1 MAKKIILSDGEYAV
15 LCKVLRMNP
24 PAQVPGLDGGELYYY
39 RELLTKV
46 LKEDRRFPDTD
57 DYADYAEDR
66 NLFAQACQETFVR
79 KFDAELATDAEK
91 QDG

>member
-24 PAQVPGLDGGELYYY
+24 PAQVPDLDGGELFYY

-46 LKEDRRFPDTD
+46 LKEDRRYPDTD
-57 DYADYAEDR
+57 DHAEDR
-66 NLFAQACQETFVR
+66 KLFAQACQEAFTR
-79 KFDAELATDAEK
+79 KFDVELATDAEK
-91 QDG
+91 QDK

>member
-15 LCKVLRMNP
+15 LCKVLRANP
-24 PAQVPGLDGGELYYY
+24 PAQVPDFDGAELYYY

-57 DYADYAEDR
+57 D
-66 NLFAQACQETFVR
+66 L
-79 KFDAELATDAEK
+79 
-91 QDG
+91 G